1 MVKFFK
7 FRKPGPTD
15 LTWEEK
21 NSTDYIYHPKSTSRS
36 REFIGREPQSKEEP
50 QKTEQ
55 SSKDKK

>member
-7 FRKPGPTD
+7 YRKPGPTD

-21 NSTDYIYHPKSTSRS
+21 NSTDYIYHPKITSNS
-36 REFIGREPQSKEEP
+36 LDFIGQEQQSKERP

>member
-21 NSTDYIYHPKSTSRS
+21 NSADYIYHPKDHSKSGD
-36 REFIGREPQSKEEP
+36 FIGPERKSEKKP
-50 QKTEQ
+50 QKR
-55 SSKDKK
+55 K

>member
-21 NSTDYIYHPKSTSRS
+21 NSTDYIYHPKDTSKLQD
-36 REFIGREPQSKEEP
+36 FIGRERKPKEGP